1 MASTGSILAASVAG
15 TIPATIP
22 IAEDTPR
29 PKMMLLKDKTS
40 SRLPKGIKLRR
51 YTSRIPEPPPIK
63 LKQIASKR
71 NWNRMK

>member
-15 TIPATIP
+15 TIPATTP
-22 IAEDTPR
+22 ITEDTPK
-29 PKMMLLKDKTS
+29 PNIILLKDNSS

-71 NWNRMK
+71 NWKRMK